1 MAERAAK
8 LAQGR
13 FEVFTDIA
21 AAAAWLGRIDL
32 VHASSSIQY
41 VPDPLAVLKTV
52 AGLHARYFMLA
63 RLPSWGRAQ
72 IVGVQTSRLAANGY
86 GPMPP
91 HIADREV
98 KYPVTFMN
106 FYDVVQM
113 LNEYEIALA
122 TDSPSAEYD
131 FRGQKIPGKSIIF
144 RRKEN

>member
-1 MAERAAK
+1 
-8 LAQGR
+8 
-13 FEVFTDIA
+13 
-21 AAAAWLGRIDL
+21 
-32 VHASSSIQY
+32 
-41 VPDPLAVLKTV
+41 
-52 AGLHARYFMLA
+52 
-63 RLPSWGRAQ
+63 
-72 IVGVQTSRLAANGY
+72 LAANGY

-91 HIADREV
+91 HITDREV

-106 FYDVVQM
+106 FYDVVQV